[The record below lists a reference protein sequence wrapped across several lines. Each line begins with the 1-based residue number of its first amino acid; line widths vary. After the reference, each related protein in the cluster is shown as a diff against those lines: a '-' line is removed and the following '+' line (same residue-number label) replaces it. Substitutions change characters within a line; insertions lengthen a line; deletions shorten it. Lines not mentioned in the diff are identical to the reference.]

1 VATEDSTFEADDA
14 FEDLEGPYWATFTG
28 RIPFLL
34 GVPNHLGHSIRFYH
48 PFVDSRAA
56 SAFGPYPSVNI
67 RVFTLKTAGVPM
79 RSSGAARALK
89 QFYGY
94 DLPDGLPDRFAEDKL
109 AHYEQWVSL
118 ETQGAI
124 ATGENVDD
132 KAYTFHR
139 CLGFFN
145 LFIQAVMV
153 ATQDFRLRT
162 VVQQDFR
169 PAVVVGA
176 ITLKERTWRH
186 VTDMMMFPDFPYQQ
200 MMLDKPPFSEDEFRN
215 GLARIQNKAPFVRP
229 LLWRGRVEDALRRTG
244 DASSAIVA
252 LQTAAEALLFD
263 TYRMLLVDEG
273 LSKQDIDNELA
284 TEPVF
289 ATLVK
294 TLLKDRLGGQWD
306 STVASTPV
314 GRYWAKL
321 YEVRNDVVHG
331 GFEPH
336 FGHAEEARDA
346 YAGLVEY
353 IATRLREKCRVYPR
367 TLLAL
372 LGEEG
377 LRDRGWLSAS
387 MKTFVTA
394 ADAEPGPYFQPW
406 DEAGRPATA

>member
-1 VATEDSTFEADDA
+1 VYT
-14 FEDLEGPYWATFTG
+14 LE
-28 RIPFLL
+28 
-34 GVPNHLGHSIRFYH
+34 
-48 PFVDSRAA
+48 
-56 SAFGPYPSVNI
+56 
-67 RVFTLKTAGVPM
+67 TAGIPM

-89 QFYGY
+89 QFYGH

-109 AHYEQWVSL
+109 ADYEQWVSL

-124 ATGENVDD
+124 AAGENLRD

-145 LFIQAVMV
+145 QFIQAVMV

-169 PAVVVGA
+169 PAIVVGA
-176 ITLKERTWRH
+176 ITLKDRMWRH

-200 MMLDKPPFSEDEFRN
+200 TMLDKPPFSEDEFRN
-215 GLARIQNKAPFVRP
+215 GLARIQNNAPFIRP

-244 DASSAIVA
+244 DAASAIVG

-273 LSKQDIDNELA
+273 HSKQEIETELA
-284 TEPVF
+284 TEPAVG
-289 ATLVK
+289 TLVK
-294 TLLKDRLGGQWD
+294 TLLKDRLGGHWD
-306 STVASTPV
+306 PTLSSTPV
-314 GRYWAKL
+314 GQYWAKL
-321 YEVRNDVVHG
+321 YQVRNDVVHR

-346 YAGLVEY
+346 YTGLVEY
-353 IATRLREKCRVYPR
+353 IATRLRGKCRTYPR

-372 LGEEG
+372 LGQEG
-377 LRDRGWLSAS
+377 LGDRDWLSTW
-387 MKTFVTA
+387 MKKFVTD
-394 ADAEPGPYFQPW
+394 ADAEPGPYFKPW
-406 DEAGRPATA
+406 DEAGRPATR